1 MTALV
6 VAAAA
11 LVLAGLA
18 ALGVR
23 RPAKA
28 AGMTRRAATACAAA
42 LFATVAA
49 GGSWGLPATPASAHA
64 HLVRAVPGD
73 GATVTTAPAR
83 VRLVFDENVRTPA
96 AVVVTG
102 PSGTRVDH
110 GQVQV
115 LDNTAS
121 VRVDVMTAGR
131 YTVAF
136 RVVSADGHPVSAQTS
151 FRFAPGGSA
160 QPGMAQSGTT
170 ARHAG
175 HEAAAAGGGFSRG
188 RVIGI
193 VAGAGLL
200 AGLALLTVRR
210 LPGGLVNPAA
220 RPSGPAVTGTRSS
233 TPALH
238 ADNDAAV
245 SRPELWRWVA
255 GVALVTVSVLVVVLL
270 AGGGAP
276 QPVPAGLPDSGPV
289 TGWGLPSVRLL
300 ADLAGLATVG
310 LLLAAGLLLLL
321 AGGDAGR
328 CPGPRGD
335 AGRAGGRGVAAGR
348 RGRGRA
354 DRLGH
359 LRHPAGAGDRR
370 DGAAQLPG
378 ADVAGPGA
386 AGAGRAADR
395 RRRPGAGRGLAP
407 RRGARSGGC
416 AGRDDAAGADRALR
430 IVRKPRARGRE
441 PAGAPGRGGAVG
453 RRAGGPGVGGRRCGG
468 R

>member
-1 MTALV
+1 M
-6 VAAAA
+6 
-11 LVLAGLA
+11 
-18 ALGVR
+18 
-23 RPAKA
+23 
-28 AGMTRRAATACAAA
+28 
-42 LFATVAA
+42 
-49 GGSWGLPATPASAHA
+49 
-64 HLVRAVPGD
+64 PGD

-96 AVVVTG
+96 ALVVTG

-110 GQVQV
+110 GQAQV

-121 VRVDVMTAGR
+121 VRVEVMTAGR

-151 FRFAPGGSA
+151 FRFTPGGSA
-160 QPGMAQSGTT
+160 QPGTAQPGTT
-170 ARHAG
+170 THTGSRG
-175 HEAAAAGGGFSRG
+175 GCCCGGGFSRG

-220 RPSGPAVTGTRSS
+220 TGPSRPAVTGTRSS

-300 ADLAGLATVG
+300 TDLAGLATVG
-310 LLLAAGLLLLL
+310 LLLAAGLLLSV
-321 AGGDAGR
+321 AGDDAGR
-328 CPGPRGD
+328 GPGPRGD
-335 AGRAGGRGVAAGR
+335 AGRAGGRDVAAGR
-348 RGRGRA
+348 GGRGRA

-359 LRHPAGAGDRR
+359 LRPSH
-370 DGAAQLPG
+370 
-378 ADVAGPGA
+378 
-386 AGAGRAADR
+386 R
-395 RRRPGAGRGLAP
+395 RRRPTRRCCAASWGR
-407 RRGARSGGC
+407 RRR
-416 AGRDDAAGADRALR
+416 
-430 IVRKPRARGRE
+430 
-441 PAGAPGRGGAVG
+441 VG
-453 RRAGGPGVGGRRCGG
+453 RCWCRSRC
-468 R
+468 